1 MLRIPTIP
9 FPCSHGIQTGNLTDR
24 LNSEEVSQE
33 LKLYPPFSLYS
44 LFKKMNF
51 LLFFNMG
58 MVFLGCWVITTR
70 AVWFSIPIGAPFSKY
85 FFLHLIT
92 DWVKILNVR
101 CKKKLSLTW
110 HRPPVVRPG
119 RIPCWFYISLVVV
132 FLPCCNCSPFFVVCI
147 WHMIYGGASNTINHY
162 YTHME
167 TGEYVLNP
175 LDWWDLNFT
184 KWEIENA
191 VTSVHSNWL
200 QLMVVAWLTVTSW
213 YNNLKVKTNAG

>member
-1 MLRIPTIP
+1 
-9 FPCSHGIQTGNLTDR
+9 
-24 LNSEEVSQE
+24 
-33 LKLYPPFSLYS
+33 
-44 LFKKMNF
+44 
-51 LLFFNMG
+51 MG

-85 FFLHLIT
+85 FFFALDNRLSENPRRSM
-92 DWVKILNVR
+92 L
-101 CKKKLSLTW
+101 KKNYLLPTW

-175 LDWWDLNFT
+175 LDLWDLNFT

-191 VTSVHSNWL
+191 VTSVHSNKL
-200 QLMVVAWLTVTSW
+200 QLMLVAWLKVTLW
-213 YNNLKVKTNAG
+213 YNNIFRPNILISLQL